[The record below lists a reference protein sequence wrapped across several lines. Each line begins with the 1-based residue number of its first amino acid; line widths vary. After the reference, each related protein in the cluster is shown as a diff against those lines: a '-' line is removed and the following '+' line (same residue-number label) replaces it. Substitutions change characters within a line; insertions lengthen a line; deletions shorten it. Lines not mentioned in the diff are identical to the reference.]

1 MRVCVYIY
9 DSTGMSAEAGSSVLY
24 EKVDAMVSLKL
35 AVNTQD
41 ARCTGWP
48 PLLLCLMILSHILGE
63 VVRVKGFRLS
73 ERAQLRKDLCNAH
86 PSPPFPWSPTL

>member
-1 MRVCVYIY
+1 MIFLGSLHMWDFYFICVCVFEPSVFYMCLCIY

-41 ARCTGWP
+41 AV
-48 PLLLCLMILSHILGE
+48 LG
-63 VVRVKGFRLS
+63 GL
-73 ERAQLRKDLCNAH
+73 
-86 PSPPFPWSPTL
+86 PFSCA